1 LLIGSA
7 AGVIAAVAAY
17 ALLWA
22 ATVTTAGDRCAVA
35 TPAPHTR
42 SGADIGTLPWRFT
55 CIYRSGASE
64 IRVDRSLFE

>member
-1 LLIGSA
+1 
-7 AGVIAAVAAY
+7 
-17 ALLWA
+17 
-22 ATVTTAGDRCAVA
+22 VTTAGDRCAVA

-42 SGADIGTLPWRFT
+42 SGDDIGTLPWRFT